1 MGDKKEKEAVQRLSR
16 MIHEKKPDEPVEQV
30 LVKFC
35 ARSGVSLETCR
46 KYYRFLVDSGE
57 IQEP

>member
-1 MGDKKEKEAVQRLSR
+1 

-30 LVKFC
+30 LMKFY

-57 IQEP
+57 SQEL